1 MASPFGT
8 LATDSDPPRL
18 WVGQSIPRVEDPALL
33 TGRGRFIDDL
43 GIRPGTL
50 HAAILRSSHAHADIV
65 AIDAA
70 AARGAT
76 GVAAVL
82 AGDDVKALTS
92 GLVVGVK
99 APVECWPL
107 AVGRVRF
114 VGEPVAVVVAS
125 DRYLAEDAVDL
136 IEVQYRVRP
145 VIVDTLL
152 ALAPEAPLLH
162 DGFQATWRAIGV
174 FATAIPSG
182 PRRGR
187 SPDSDRYPLSPQF
200 LHADRDLRH
209 RRRIRRG
216 RGRLR
221 HPRQFP
227 GTLQHPCRDLR
238 ALKVS
243 GNRLR
248 LRTPPNSG
256 GSFGVKQGIFP
267 YIVLIGA
274 ASRVVGRPVKWIEDR
289 LEHLTASVS
298 ATNRATTLAA
308 AVAAD
313 GKILAL
319 EWDQVED
326 CGAHLPRPSLRRSTA
341 CMAT

>member
-8 LATDSDPPRL
+8 LAAEFRPTQALGRAVDSSR
-18 WVGQSIPRVEDPALL
+18 RRPALL

-43 GIRPGTL
+43 GTRPGTL

-76 GVAAVL
+76 GVVAVL
-82 AGDDVKALTS
+82 TGDDIKALTS
-92 GLVVGVK
+92 SLVVGVK
-99 APVECWPL
+99 APVECWPI
-107 AVGRVRF
+107 AVGRVRY

-145 VIVDTLL
+145 VIVDPLL
-152 ALAPEAPLLH
+152 ALAPEAPVLH
-162 DGFQATWRAIGV
+162 DGFCRQRGERSEFSLRRSRARI
-174 FATAIPSG
+174 
-182 PRRGR
+182 RRGR

-200 LHADRDLRH
+200 LHADRDLRR

-227 GTLQHPCRDLR
+227 GTLQHPCRDLTR
-238 ALKVS
+238 A
-243 GNRLR
+243 
-248 LRTPPNSG
+248 
-256 GSFGVKQGIFP
+256 
-267 YIVLIGA
+267 
-274 ASRVVGRPVKWIEDR
+274 E
-289 LEHLTASVS
+289 S
-298 ATNRATTLAA
+298 A
-308 AVAAD
+308 
-313 GKILAL
+313 
-319 EWDQVED
+319 W
-326 CGAHLPRPSLRRSTA
+326 
-341 CMAT
+341 